1 MKRDLDLIRELLLKI
16 EALPAGP
23 AAQYRMGE
31 VEDPVLLAHLEMLLD
46 SGLVDGR
53 ISRSHGSRGDVIAIS
68 GLTWDGHEWIET
80 VRDNRVWDEA
90 KRTCLENG
98 GVLTFD
104 LARAV
109 ARRIHRMRLGLPA
122 GEPEVR
128 R

>member
-1 MKRDLDLIRELLLKI
+1 VKRDLDLMRDLLLKI

-23 AAQYRMGE
+23 AAQYRMDE
-31 VEDPVLLAHLEMLLD
+31 VDDPVLLAHLEMLLA
-46 SGLVDGR
+46 SGLVNGT
-53 ISRSHGSRGDVIAIS
+53 ISRSHGSRGDIIAIA
-68 GLTWDGHEWIET
+68 GLTWDGHEWIEA
-80 VRDNRVWDEA
+80 VRDARVWDET

-109 ARRIHRMRLGLPA
+109 AKRIHRIRLGLPA